1 MAKAPHVRPVD
12 RQFVLQQ
19 TPPGTYVDPAS
30 ALILPQG
37 LRIASRARV
46 AAALILALLL
56 FSVTLGIGY
65 IAWSLFEWGQGRTPA
80 QRILG
85 LRCWLTEACQVAER
99 DDMAVRHVLGFFF
112 CGGLIWGVFVW
123 LASSNLR
130 SAGDLLAG
138 TVVLHKPS
146 DNSLMG

>member
-12 RQFVLQQ
+12 REFVPQQ
-19 TPPGTYVDPAS
+19 APPGTYFDPAS
-30 ALILPQG
+30 RLILPQG

-56 FSVTLGIGY
+56 FSVTPGIGY

-85 LRCWLTEACQVAER
+85 LRCWLPQACQVAER
-99 DDMAVRHVLGFFF
+99 DDMAVRQVLGFFF
-112 CGGLIWGVFVW
+112 CGGLIWGVFIW
-123 LASSNLR
+123 LASSYLR

-138 TVVLHKPS
+138 TVVLHDPS
-146 DNSLMG
+146 DNFL